1 MPIQKSL
8 PQIIVLLAVSAS
20 ILFVAARPA
29 LAQEE
34 NILHNFNADG
44 EDGVDPNS
52 TLVFDGDGN
61 LYGTTWVGGTG
72 VCSSEAPTGCGMVFE
87 LSLQASGSW
96 TEKSL
101 HNFNG
106 TDGANPNAGLI
117 FDADGNLYG
126 TTVNQGPN
134 GGGTAFELKRATAG
148 GWHEKLLHSFGSGKD
163 GAYPFA
169 GLTPHAGSLY
179 GTTTF
184 GGAGRCDNRD
194 APRGCGTVFE
204 LTPATNGTW
213 METVYSFTGPDGNEP
228 DAGLIFDAADNLYG
242 TTQFGGTGTCR
253 DEPVQDCGTVFE
265 LTPKAGGGW
274 TEKILFS
281 FTDPDGTEPIAGLM
295 FDASGKLYGT
305 TESSTAF
312 ELTPAGDIWT
322 ESVIFKFDK
331 LNEGRNPFFGSLIFD
346 AEGNLY
352 GTTRIG
358 GAYGGGTVFELTPQV
373 GGVWSEKVLHHFR
386 NDGKDGFNPYSG
398 LILDAAG
405 NLYGTTSAGGTYG
418 GGTVFEIKP

>member
-8 PQIIVLLAVSAS
+8 PKTIVLLAVFAS

-29 LAQEE
+29 RAQEE
-34 NILHNFNADG
+34 KILHNFNPNG
-44 EDGVDPNS
+44 EDGVEPNS

-61 LYGTTWVGGTG
+61 LYGTTWGG
-72 VCSSEAPTGCGMVFE
+72 AGMVFE
-87 LSLQASGSW
+87 LSPQASGSW

-101 HNFNG
+101 HHFIHM
-106 TDGANPNAGLI
+106 DGENPNAGLI

-126 TTVNQGPN
+126 TTENGGPN
-134 GGGTAFELKRATAG
+134 GGGTAFELKRATNG
-148 GWHEKLLHSFGSGKD
+148 SWHEKLLHSFGSDKD
-163 GAYPFA
+163 GIAPFA
-169 GLTPHAGSLY
+169 GLTLHAGSLY
-179 GTTTF
+179 GTTVF
-184 GGAGRCDNRD
+184 GGAGTCDQTFS
-194 APRGCGTVFE
+194 GCGIVFE

-213 METVYSFTGPDGNEP
+213 TETVYSFTGPDGYEP
-228 DAGLIFDAADNLYG
+228 IGGLIFDAADNLYG

-253 DEPVQDCGTVFE
+253 DEQEGGCGTVFE

-281 FTDPDGTEPIAGLM
+281 FTDPDGTEPIAGLI
-295 FDASGKLYGT
+295 FDASGNLYGT
-305 TESSTAF
+305 TENGTMENSTAF
-312 ELTPAGDIWT
+312 ELTPAGDSWT

-331 LNEGRNPFFGSLIFD
+331 LNEGRNPGYGSLIFD
-346 AEGNLY
+346 AAGNLY

-373 GGVWSEKVLHHFR
+373 GGGWSEKVLHHFG
-386 NDGKDGFNPYSG
+386 NDGKDGLNPYSG

-405 NLYGTTSAGGTYG
+405 NLYGTTSTGGTYG

>member
-8 PQIIVLLAVSAS
+8 PKTIVLLAVFAS

-29 LAQEE
+29 RAQEE
-34 NILHNFNADG
+34 KILHNFNPNG
-44 EDGVDPNS
+44 EDGVEPNS

-61 LYGTTWVGGTG
+61 LYGTTWGG
-72 VCSSEAPTGCGMVFE
+72 AGMVFE
-87 LSLQASGSW
+87 LSPQASGSW

-101 HNFNG
+101 HHFIHM
-106 TDGANPNAGLI
+106 DGENPNAGLI

-126 TTVNQGPN
+126 TTENGGPN
-134 GGGTAFELKRATAG
+134 GGGTAFELKRATNG
-148 GWHEKLLHSFGSGKD
+148 SWHEKLLHSFGSDKD
-163 GAYPFA
+163 DGSAPFA
-169 GLTPHAGSLY
+169 GLTLHAGSLY
-179 GTTTF
+179 GTTVF
-184 GGAGRCDNRD
+184 GGAGTCDQTFS
-194 APRGCGTVFE
+194 GCGIVFE

-213 METVYSFTGPDGNEP
+213 TETVYSFTGPDGYEP
-228 DAGLIFDAADNLYG
+228 IGGLIFDAADNLYG

-253 DEPVQDCGTVFE
+253 DEQEGGCGTVFE

-281 FTDPDGTEPIAGLM
+281 FTDPDGTEPIAGLI
-295 FDASGKLYGT
+295 FDASGNLYGT
-305 TESSTAF
+305 TENGTMENSTAF
-312 ELTPAGDIWT
+312 ELTPAGDSWT

-331 LNEGRNPFFGSLIFD
+331 LNEGRNPGYGSLIFD
-346 AEGNLY
+346 AAGNLY

-373 GGVWSEKVLHHFR
+373 GGGWSEKVLHHFG
-386 NDGKDGFNPYSG
+386 NDGKDGLNPYSG

-405 NLYGTTSAGGTYG
+405 NLYGTTSTGGTYG

>member
-8 PQIIVLLAVSAS
+8 PKTIVLLAVFAS

-29 LAQEE
+29 RAQEE
-34 NILHNFNADG
+34 KILHNFNPNG
-44 EDGVDPNS
+44 EDGVEPNS

-61 LYGTTWVGGTG
+61 LYGTTWGG
-72 VCSSEAPTGCGMVFE
+72 AGMVFE
-87 LSLQASGSW
+87 LSPQASGSW

-101 HNFNG
+101 HHFIHM
-106 TDGANPNAGLI
+106 DGENPSAGLI

-126 TTVNQGPN
+126 TTENGGPN
-134 GGGTAFELKRATAG
+134 GGGTAFELKRATNG
-148 GWHEKLLHSFGSGKD
+148 SWHEKLLHSFGSDKD
-163 GAYPFA
+163 DGSAPFA
-169 GLTPHAGSLY
+169 GLTLHAGSLY
-179 GTTTF
+179 GTTVF
-184 GGAGRCDNRD
+184 GGAGTCDQTFS
-194 APRGCGTVFE
+194 GCGIVFE

-213 METVYSFTGPDGNEP
+213 TETVYSFTGPDGYEP
-228 DAGLIFDAADNLYG
+228 IGGLIFDAADNLYG

-253 DEPVQDCGTVFE
+253 DEQEGGCGTVFE

-281 FTDPDGTEPIAGLM
+281 FTDPDGTEPIAGLI
-295 FDASGKLYGT
+295 FDASGNLYGT
-305 TESSTAF
+305 TENGTMENSTAF
-312 ELTPAGDIWT
+312 ELTPAGDSWT

-331 LNEGRNPFFGSLIFD
+331 LNEGRNPGYGSLIFD
-346 AEGNLY
+346 AAGNLY

-373 GGVWSEKVLHHFR
+373 GGGWSEKVLHHFG
-386 NDGKDGFNPYSG
+386 NDGKDGLNPYSG

-405 NLYGTTSAGGTYG
+405 NLYGTTSTGGTYG